1 MNNMNNISYFDQFS
15 KKGDLS
21 GESIQK
27 RKRKRFETEFQNLTM
42 QMIPLMI
49 KYFNKQIAQV
59 ILRNISKF
67 KKTGSKSS

>member
-1 MNNMNNISYFDQFS
+1 MNPLRKDISV
-15 KKGDLS
+15 
-21 GESIQK
+21 ESQIQK
-27 RKRKRFETEFQNLTM
+27 RKGKRFETEFQNLTM